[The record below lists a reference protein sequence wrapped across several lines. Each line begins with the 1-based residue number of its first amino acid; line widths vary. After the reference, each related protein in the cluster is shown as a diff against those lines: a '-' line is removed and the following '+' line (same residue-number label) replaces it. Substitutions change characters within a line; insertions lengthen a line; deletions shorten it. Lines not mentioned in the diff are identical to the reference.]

1 MAPPTTVDHTVM
13 AKPHDNKG
21 SERERRQERLAQQL
35 RSNLAKRKAQSRGRS
50 EVEEGGEVRPGGN
63 TARDS

>member
-1 MAPPTTVDHTVM
+1 M

-35 RSNLAKRKAQSRGRS
+35 RSNLAKRKAQNRGRN
-50 EVEEGGEVRPGGN
+50 EVEEGGKVRPGGN